1 MIIDSKLCIKSYFF
15 LFNEKVC
22 YRFSK
27 KKINTG
33 SFIRFNFRIICYS
46 DINLISF
53 FFLSLPFFSNSVY
66 FFKNLNRSF
75 FLCRLFSS
83 TFYKIM
89 PFIFFSFFHFYIGSR
104 FSYFWSYNYKNVSN
118 NSIMLSTSA
127 KFVSFFGFFD
137 DYFYGILDA
146 NYIYQV
152 HFSIQYFLNLYNLI
166 FLNLFSSLFCIPF
179 VNKRV
184 KK

>member
-1 MIIDSKLCIKSYFF
+1 MNIDSKLFIKDSFF

-22 YRFSK
+22 YRFIK
-27 KKINTG
+27 KKIKTDL
-33 SFIRFNFRIICYS
+33 FIRFNFRIICYS

-53 FFLSLPFFSNSVY
+53 FFLSLPFFSNSAC
-66 FFKNLNRSF
+66 FFKNINRSF
-75 FLCRLFSS
+75 FICRLFPSIL
-83 TFYKIM
+83 YKMM
-89 PFIFFSFFHFYIGSR
+89 PFVFFSFFHFYIDSR
-104 FSYFWSYNYKNVSN
+104 FSYFWSYRYKNFSN
-118 NSIMLSTSA
+118 NSIIFSTNS

-146 NYIYQV
+146 NYTYQV
-152 HFSIQYFLNLYNLI
+152 HFSIQYFLNFYNLV
-166 FLNLFSSLFCIPF
+166 FLNLFSSLLCIPF